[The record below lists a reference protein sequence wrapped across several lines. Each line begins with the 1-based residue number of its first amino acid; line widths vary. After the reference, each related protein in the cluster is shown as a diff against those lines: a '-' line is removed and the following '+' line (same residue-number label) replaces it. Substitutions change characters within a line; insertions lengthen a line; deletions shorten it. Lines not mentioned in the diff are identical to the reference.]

1 MSAISVFL
9 IASCLPSIVLLIYIY
24 NKDKADKEPFKL
36 LFLLFALGAL
46 SCFPIAYIE
55 VLVAGFNPYI
65 KDSIAYNI
73 YDNYL
78 VAATCEEVGKFI
90 ILFLITRK
98 SKHFNCLFDGMIYAV
113 VVSLGFA
120 TLENIMYVANY
131 GFATAIVRAVTAVP
145 GHMFDGVLMGYFYT
159 MWHFGKSLEATE
171 QNYLKAGLIDEIN
184 HSDYK
189 LSYKGQ
195 IVLSLLVPIAA
206 HGTYD
211 FLASSNSVLGV
222 ILFYAFLIVLYV
234 HCFKKVKKLSAA
246 DTHEANMIAGVLYKR
261 YPYLF
266 DRIRKQ
272 NAVPQNLPVLK

>member
-1 MSAISVFL
+1 MSVISIFL
-9 IASCLPSIVLLIYIY
+9 IASCLPSIVLLVYIY
-24 NKDKADKEPFKL
+24 KKDRADKEPFRL

-55 VLVAGFNPYI
+55 VFIAGYNPYI
-65 KDSIAYNI
+65 EGSVAYNI
-73 YDNYL
+73 YDNFL

-90 ILFLITRK
+90 ILYLITHK

-120 TLENIMYVANY
+120 TLENIMYVAQY
-131 GFATAIVRAVTAVP
+131 GFTTALVRAVTAVP

-159 MWHFGKSLEATE
+159 MWHFGKSLETTE
-171 QNYLKAGLIDEIN
+171 QNYLKMGLIDEIN

-189 LSYKGQ
+189 LSYKAQ
-195 IVLSLLVPIAA
+195 LVWSLLVPIAA

-211 FLASSNSVLGV
+211 FLASSNSGLGL
-222 ILFYAFLIVLYV
+222 ILFFAFLIVLYV
-234 HCFKKVKKLSAA
+234 HCFRKIKRLSAA
-246 DTHEANMIAGVLYKR
+246 DTHEANMIAGILYKR
-261 YPYLF
+261 YPYLY

-272 NAVPQNLPVLK
+272 NASTQAPLVFK